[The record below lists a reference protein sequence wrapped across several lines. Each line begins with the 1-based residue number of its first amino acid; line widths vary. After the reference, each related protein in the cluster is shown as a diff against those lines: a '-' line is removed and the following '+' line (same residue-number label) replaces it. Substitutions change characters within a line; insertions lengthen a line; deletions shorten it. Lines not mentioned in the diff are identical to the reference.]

1 MKTDILTSSFLK
13 LREKLHWSALR
24 FLKNDE
30 DAKDAVQESFLRLC
44 EHESYDTNPEIQN
57 KLFLILRNI
66 CIDRLRKTPFSSLSE
81 INSDLFSKSYDLSE
95 DINDFEL
102 LMTQVL
108 TDSQKE
114 IYNHVIKED
123 KNYDMVAKELNM
135 SVEAV
140 RMSMSRIR
148 KKIRENI
155 KKYEL

>member
-13 LREKLHWSALR
+13 LREKLHRSALR

-30 DAKDAVQESFLRLC
+30 DAKDAVQESFLRLW
-44 EHESYDTNPEIQN
+44 EHGTYNTNPEIQN

-81 INSDLFSKSYDLSE
+81 VNSDLFSKNYDLSE

-102 LMTQVL
+102 LMTQGL
-108 TDSQKE
+108 TDSQKK
-114 IYNHVIKED
+114 IYNRVIKED
-123 KNYDMVAKELNM
+123 KNYDRVAKELNM

>member
-13 LREKLHWSALR
+13 LREKLHRSALR

-30 DAKDAVQESFLRLC
+30 DAKDAVQDSFLRLW
-44 EHESYDTNPEIQN
+44 EHGTYNTNPEIQN

-81 INSDLFSKSYDLSE
+81 VNSDLLSKSYDLSE

-102 LMTQVL
+102 LMTQGL

-123 KNYDMVAKELNM
+123 KNYDRVARELNM

>member
-30 DAKDAVQESFLRLC
+30 DAKDAVQESFLRLW
-44 EHESYDTNPEIQN
+44 EHGTYNTNPEIQN

-81 INSDLFSKSYDLSE
+81 VNSDLFSKSYDLSE

-102 LMTQVL
+102 LMTQGL

-123 KNYDMVAKELNM
+123 KNYDRVARELNM
-135 SVEAV
+135 SIEAV

>member
-1 MKTDILTSSFLK
+1 MKSDNITLSFLF
-13 LREKLHWSALR
+13 LREKLHRSALR

-44 EHESYDTNPEIQN
+44 EHETYNTNPEIQN

-102 LMTQVL
+102 LMTQGL

-114 IYNHVIKED
+114 IYNHVIKDD
-123 KNYDMVAKELNM
+123 KNYDRVARELNM

>member
-13 LREKLHWSALR
+13 LREKLHRSALR

-30 DAKDAVQESFLRLC
+30 DAKDAVQESFLRLW
-44 EHESYDTNPEIQN
+44 EHGTYNTNPEIQN

-102 LMTQVL
+102 LMTQGL

-155 KKYEL
+155 KKYDL

>member
-13 LREKLHWSALR
+13 LREKLHRSALR

-30 DAKDAVQESFLRLC
+30 DAKDAVQESFLRLW
-44 EHESYDTNPEIQN
+44 EHGTYNTNPEIQN

-66 CIDRLRKTPFSSLSE
+66 CIDRLRKTPFSSLSGV
-81 INSDLFSKSYDLSE
+81 NSDLFSKSYDLSE

-102 LMTQVL
+102 LMTQGL

-114 IYNHVIKED
+114 IYNRVIKED
-123 KNYDMVAKELNM
+123 KNYDRVAKELNM

>member
-13 LREKLHWSALR
+13 LREKLHRSALR

-44 EHESYDTNPEIQN
+44 EHETYNTNPEIQN

-81 INSDLFSKSYDLSE
+81 VNSDLFSKSYDLSE

-102 LMTQVL
+102 LMTQGL

-123 KNYDMVAKELNM
+123 KIYDEVAKELNM
-135 SVEAV
+135 SVEAI
-140 RMSMSRIR
+140 RMSLSRI
-148 KKIRENI
+148 
-155 KKYEL
+155 